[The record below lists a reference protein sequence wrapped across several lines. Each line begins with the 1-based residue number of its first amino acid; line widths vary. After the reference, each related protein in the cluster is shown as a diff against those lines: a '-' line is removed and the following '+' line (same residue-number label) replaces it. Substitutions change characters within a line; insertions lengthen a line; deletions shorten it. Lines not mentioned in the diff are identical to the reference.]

1 MVMERIVSIVHY
13 KVTLKSQVNVLVL
26 LVGTNDFILM
36 WMSQNLCAS
45 QFERAGINDCRF
57 ICQSECVEL

>member
-13 KVTLKSQVNVLVL
+13 KVTLKSQVNILVL

-36 WMSQNLCAS
+36 WMS
-45 QFERAGINDCRF
+45 
-57 ICQSECVEL
+57 